1 MTPNR
6 RALVVPDLKKMK
18 RDGKPIVALT
28 AYDATFAKAVD
39 DAGVDVILVGDSL
52 GMVIQGHGTTLPV
65 TLDHMVYHAAAVAR
79 GSRRA
84 IRMVDLPFMSYATPS
99 EALASAARLLREG
112 DAHMVKLE
120 GGESRLEVVR
130 ALTQEGVPVAGHLG
144 LLPQS
149 VLRLGGYSVQGRD
162 TTTAETL
169 VQDAKHL
176 EAAGAAVLILECI
189 PATLAERITQSIS
202 IPTIGIG
209 AGSGCDGQV
218 LVLTDMLG
226 LSPKCPK
233 FCKNFLADSASIPE
247 AFALY
252 VEAVRMRAF
261 PGTEHAFG

>member
-28 AYDATFAKAVD
+28 AYDATFAKAMD
-39 DAGVDVILVGDSL
+39 DAGVDVILIGDSL
-52 GMVIQGHGTTLPV
+52 GMVVQGHGTTLPV
-65 TLDHMVYHAAAVAR
+65 TLDHMIYHAAAVAR

-84 IRMVDLPFMSYATPS
+84 IRMVDLPFMTYATPS

-112 DAHMVKLE
+112 EAHMVKLE

-130 ALTQEGVPVAGHLG
+130 ALTNEGVPVAGHLG

-149 VLRLGGYSVQGRD
+149 VLRLGGYTVQGRD
-162 TTTAETL
+162 AASAEAL
-169 VQDAKHL
+169 VQDAQHL
-176 EAAGAAVLILECI
+176 EAAGAAILILECI
-189 PATLAERITQSIS
+189 PAALAERITQSIS

-209 AGSGCDGQV
+209 AGSACDGQV

-233 FCKNFLADSASIPE
+233 FCRDFLADSASIPE

-252 VEAVRMRAF
+252 VEAVRTRQF
-261 PGTEHAFG
+261 PRPENAFG

>member
-28 AYDATFAKAVD
+28 AYDATFAKAMD
-39 DAGVDVILVGDSL
+39 DAGVDVILIGDSL
-52 GMVIQGHGTTLPV
+52 GMVVQGHGTTLPV
-65 TLDHMVYHAAAVAR
+65 TLDHMIYHAAAVAR

-84 IRMVDLPFMSYATPS
+84 IRMVDLPFMTYATPS

-112 DAHMVKLE
+112 EAHMVKLE

-130 ALTQEGVPVAGHLG
+130 ALTSEGVPVAGHLG

-149 VLRLGGYSVQGRD
+149 VLRLGGYTVQGRD
-162 TTTAETL
+162 AASAEAL
-169 VQDAKHL
+169 VQDAQHL
-176 EAAGAAVLILECI
+176 EAAGAAILILECI
-189 PATLAERITQSIS
+189 PAALAERITQSIS

-209 AGSGCDGQV
+209 AGSACDGQV

-233 FCKNFLADSASIPE
+233 FCRDFLADSASIPE

-252 VEAVRMRAF
+252 VEAVRTRQF
-261 PGTEHAFG
+261 PRPENAFG